1 MLTRIRI
8 SVGSL
13 MRQPWRQPSEGIALY
28 HSSTGGSSDYQGS
41 GRPPNVE
48 RYA

>member
-13 MRQPWRQPSEGIALY
+13 AKELLY
-28 HSSTGGSSDYQGS
+28 HSSTGGSSDNQGS